1 MEDLLV
7 FVPKKTNRIRFVF
20 RLVFKDLLK
29 VKCTLTSNLDE
40 FLSADVAKL
49 VYADK
54 AYSDDIL
61 LNLQGCSFRKVLK
74 TLMLKT

>member
-54 AYSDDIL
+54 AYSDDIFIKL
-61 LNLQGCSFRKVLK
+61 FRVALSERY
-74 TLMLKT
+74 